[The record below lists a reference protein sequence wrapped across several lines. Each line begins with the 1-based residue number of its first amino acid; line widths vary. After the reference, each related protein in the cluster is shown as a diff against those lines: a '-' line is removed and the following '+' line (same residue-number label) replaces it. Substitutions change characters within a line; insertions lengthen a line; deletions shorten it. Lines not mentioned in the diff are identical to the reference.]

1 MIDLAKAYSYLRYIH
16 AKAVPPREV
25 DEFEDVDY
33 TQEELELW
41 QSWEEGDSSMK
52 LLIKINVKETPQSLL
67 IGCKTVYEMWMTLQ
81 QQYEGTGAVLN
92 YNAIEEYTRIKYED
106 YTSLE
111 KFIIAFK
118 KSIEKLATL
127 NISPSDL

>member
-1 MIDLAKAYSYLRYIH
+1 MIDLAKAYSYLRYIY
-16 AKAVPPREV
+16 AKAVLPREV

-67 IGCKTVYEMWMTLQ
+67 IRCKTAREMWMTLQ
-81 QQYEGTGAVLN
+81 Q
-92 YNAIEEYTRIKYED
+92 
-106 YTSLE
+106 
-111 KFIIAFK
+111 
-118 KSIEKLATL
+118 
-127 NISPSDL
+127 